1 MSESVMRICKI
12 FSTLLLLALVWVPA
26 QNATAQVEKEAQAGF
41 RFLENPVSAEAIGR
55 GGVGVTMMRNASAL
69 FWNPAGIAWLESGVD
84 VGFHYTVG
92 FADIDQMSAA
102 VASNLGSIGVV
113 GLSITRMDYGTFYL
127 TRRANNEQ
135 GYDETGEFTPQALAV
150 GLAYGRAMSDR
161 FTFGVQAKLVHQDLG
176 DAWIAPFEDGVAS
189 DPTLKSYSMTVP
201 AVDVGASYD
210 FQAYGLTFGAA
221 FQNVSYEVRYE
232 EEQFPLPFNVRFSMT
247 VEPITFMRSET
258 PYHNVT
264 LGAETWKGRDFGSKM
279 QFGAEYSF
287 MDQFFVRAGYMGG
300 YSERG
305 MTLGAGFHR
314 FDFRFDYAYQQMGV
328 LGNIHAL
335 SLAYALGR

>member
-1 MSESVMRICKI
+1 MRIARP
-12 FSTLLLLALVWVPA
+12 FTLLLLAAALCFPLGE
-26 QNATAQVEKEAQAGF
+26 ATAQVEKEGQAGF

-69 FWNPAGIAWLESGVD
+69 FWNPAGIAWIDRGLD

-102 VASNLGSIGVV
+102 VASNLGSLGVV
-113 GLSITRMDYGTFYL
+113 GVSITRMDYGTFYL
-127 TRRANNEQ
+127 TRRADNAQ
-135 GYDETGEFTPQALAV
+135 GYEETGEFTPQAMAL

-161 FTFGVQAKLVHQDLG
+161 FTFGVQLKMVHQDLG
-176 DAWIAPFEDGVAS
+176 DAWIAPFLESGGAAEPS
-189 DPTLKSYSMTVP
+189 LKSYSMTVP

-210 FQAYGLTFGAA
+210 FQAYGITFGAA
-221 FQNVSYEVRYE
+221 IQNVSYEVRYE

-247 VEPITFMRSET
+247 VDPIAFMRSEM

-264 LGAETWKGRDFGSKM
+264 LGAETWKGRDFGTKM

-305 MTLGAGFHR
+305 MTLGTGFHA
-314 FDFRFDYAYQQMGV
+314 FDLRFDYAFQQMGV
-328 LGNIHAL
+328 LGNIHVL
-335 SLAYALGR
+335 SLAYSLGR

>member
-1 MSESVMRICKI
+1 MRIGKSI
-12 FSTLLLLALVWVPA
+12 LWVVLLALAGAFTRDAFA
-26 QNATAQVEKEAQAGF
+26 QAEKEAQAGF
-41 RFLENPVSAEAIGR
+41 RFLENPVAAEAVGR
-55 GGVGVTMMRNASAL
+55 GGVGVTMLRNASAL
-69 FWNPAGIAWLESGVD
+69 FWNPAGIGWIDGTD
-84 VGFHYTVG
+84 IGFHYTVG

-102 VASNLGSIGVV
+102 VASDFGSLGVV
-113 GLSITRMDYGTFYL
+113 GVSVTRMDYGTFYL

-135 GYDETGEFTPQALAV
+135 GFEETGEFTPQAMAV
-150 GLAYGRAMSDR
+150 GLAYSRAMSDR

-176 DAWIAPFEDGVAS
+176 DAWIAPFLEGGGAA

-201 AVDVGASYD
+201 AVDVGALYD
-210 FQAYGLTFGAA
+210 FQAFGLTFGAA
-221 FQNVSYEVRYE
+221 IQNVSYEVRYE

-247 VEPITFMRSET
+247 VDPIALMHSDS

-264 LGAETWKGRDFGSKM
+264 FGAETWKGRDFGTKM

-287 MDQFFVRAGYMGG
+287 MEQFFVRAGYMGG

-305 MTLGAGFHR
+305 MTLGAGFHK
-314 FDFRFDYAYQQMGV
+314 FDIRFDYAFQEMGV
-328 LGNIHAL
+328 LGNIHVL

>member
-1 MSESVMRICKI
+1 MRIGKA
-12 FSTLLLLALVWVPA
+12 FLYLFLLASAWIPFDGA
-26 QNATAQVEKEAQAGF
+26 HGQVEKAGQAGF
-41 RFLENPVSAEAIGR
+41 RFLENPVSAEAVGR
-55 GGVGVTMMRNASAL
+55 GGVGVTMMHNAAAL
-69 FWNPAGIAWLESGVD
+69 FWNPAGIAWIDRGTD

-102 VASNLGSIGVV
+102 IASNLGRIGVV
-113 GLSITRMDYGTFYL
+113 GLSVTRMDYGTFYL
-127 TRRANNEQ
+127 TRRADNSQ
-135 GYDETGEFTPQALAV
+135 GYEETGEFTPQALAV

-176 DAWIAPFEDGVAS
+176 EAWIAPFLEEGGSA

-221 FQNVSYEVRYE
+221 IQNVSYEVRYE
-232 EEQFPLPFNVRFSMT
+232 DEQFPLPFNVRFSMT
-247 VEPITFMRSET
+247 VDPVAFVVTEL

-264 LGAETWKGRDFGSKM
+264 LGAETWKGRDFGTKM

-287 MDQFFVRAGYMGG
+287 MDAFFVRGGYMGG

-305 MTLGAGFHR
+305 MTLGAGFHK
-314 FDFRFDYAYQQMGV
+314 FDLRFDYAFQQLGV
-328 LGNIHAL
+328 LGNIHVL
-335 SLAYALGR
+335 SLAYAIGR